1 MAKQDKKLALK
12 IIIEA
17 AKEYKNK
24 LLNQHFMI
32 IYKERGNYKYTYV
45 GFRDLNFLHLTGVT
59 TGLSAQ
65 QFFAACIDRK
75 LSERDFEVDGQG
87 KVRQKLTV
95 LPYLSE
101 LLYNSCMIGDFIHS
115 GIYIKADYFVGD
127 GKKSISLGFR
137 KCNKKDYPVTLY
149 SEDVRKLSNPTNK
162 VIAIFKKQYDEKYYM
177 DCTYL
182 SKGQDIQELLSQD
195 IIKEKI
201 FCNIAENSEE

>member
-1 MAKQDKKLALK
+1 
-12 IIIEA
+12 
-17 AKEYKNK
+17 
-24 LLNQHFMI
+24 
-32 IYKERGNYKYTYV
+32 
-45 GFRDLNFLHLTGVT
+45 
-59 TGLSAQ
+59 
-65 QFFAACIDRK
+65 
-75 LSERDFEVDGQG
+75 
-87 KVRQKLTV
+87 
-95 LPYLSE
+95 
-101 LLYNSCMIGDFIHS
+101 MIGDFIHS

-201 FCNIAENSEE
+201 FCNLAENSEE

>member
-17 AKEYKNK
+17 AKEYKDK
-24 LLNQHFMI
+24 LLNRHFMI
-32 IYKERGNYKYTYV
+32 IYKERGNYKCIYV

-127 GKKSISLGFR
+127 GKKSLSLGFR
-137 KCNKKDYPVTLY
+137 KCNKTDYPVTLY

-195 IIKEKI
+195 IVKEKI
-201 FCNIAENSEE
+201 FCNLEEKQ

>member
-17 AKEYKNK
+17 AKEYKDK
-24 LLNQHFMI
+24 LLNRHFMI
-32 IYKERGNYKYTYV
+32 IYKERGNYKCTYV

-127 GKKSISLGFR
+127 GKKSLSLGFR
-137 KCNKKDYPVTLY
+137 KCNKTDYPVTLY

-201 FCNIAENSEE
+201 FCNLAENSEE

>member
-24 LLNQHFMI
+24 LL
-32 IYKERGNYKYTYV
+32 
-45 GFRDLNFLHLTGVT
+45 
-59 TGLSAQ
+59 
-65 QFFAACIDRK
+65 
-75 LSERDFEVDGQG
+75 
-87 KVRQKLTV
+87 
-95 LPYLSE
+95 
-101 LLYNSCMIGDFIHS
+101 
-115 GIYIKADYFVGD
+115 
-127 GKKSISLGFR
+127 
-137 KCNKKDYPVTLY
+137 
-149 SEDVRKLSNPTNK
+149 NPTNK